1 MSDIKTA
8 LVTGASRG
16 IGKAIAE
23 RFKQIGIHVLAP
35 TRSELD
41 LLSNDS
47 IDLYLASLSQPVD
60 ILVNDAGINR
70 LGDSLSFLD
79 EDLLDTVQ
87 TNLIAPIRLSRGII
101 PAMMQRR
108 YGRIVNISSI
118 WSVVTKP
125 GRVTYAASKT
135 GLNGF
140 TRSLAVEM
148 APYNVL
154 VNAIAPGFVNT
165 ELTRQNNSE
174 QDIQNICKTIP
185 MKRLAEPDE
194 IARFVAFMCSEDN
207 TYLTGQVVLI
217 DGGYT
222 CL

>member
-1 MSDIKTA
+1 MTQKTA

-23 RFKQIGIHVLAP
+23 QLSQDGVRLLAP
-35 TRSELD
+35 SHSELD
-41 LLSNDS
+41 LLAKQS
-47 IDLYLASLSQPVD
+47 IDRYLKGLTQPVD

-70 LGDSLSFLD
+70 LGDFTAFSDADL
-79 EDLLDTVQ
+79 EDTIQ
-87 TNLIAPIRLSRGII
+87 INLVAPIRLTQGLI
-101 PAMMQRR
+101 PGMMKRN

-118 WSVVTKP
+118 WSVISKP
-125 GRVTYAASKT
+125 GRLTYSVSKS
-135 GLNGF
+135 GLNAF

-154 VNAIAPGFVNT
+154 VNSVAPGYVNT

-174 QDIQNICKTIP
+174 QDLQNIRRMIP
-185 MKRLAEPDE
+185 MQRLAEPQE
-194 IARFVAFMCSEDN
+194 IARLVGYLCSEQN
-207 TYLTGQVVLI
+207 TYLTGQCLVI